1 MRHLNSLAPGQCCS
15 EFRNLERTY
24 NKGKISWAP
33 SVRCMNAQRAH
44 LWFDSIGSGNA
55 LMPLGSRPLPKSMVT
70 GCISQHGDPR
80 PQSVNIF
87 MHKFKLRIFQS
98 EYQSIFCGYSLR
110 SQMHCH
116 SWVEQFKEHLHF
128 VDSAAIERVCSRRA
142 LLILSEI
149 GLWRVAL
156 LRLASLVRL
165 LLLNLAFFNAVRH
178 TQNVTDRNL
187 VRGYEATNTAGVQV
201 NSILVKGVMVDLFHG
216 KECYDGRWRFRLTQL
231 TNIFVHF
238 ILVGVSGLVWTKFA
252 WEWLTK
258 KYMGIWKFV
267 TAFGQE
273 CSCDGNSFFYWGLS
287 LGQIVASHLQDN
299 HRGVESWGFDIV
311 EGALYC
317 FVFECDH
324 LGGFILVDFVGLDL
338 QCVGIPNNRQIRIV
352 TVSRAWTGIG
362 CRMWAVNGMRV

>member
-1 MRHLNSLAPGQCCS
+1 MPSCLKAAGHCLSLWWPGVFHSMAIPGHNRLTYSCINLNYAYFKANIKAYF
-15 EFRNLERTY
+15 EVTVLEV
-24 NKGKISWAP
+24 KCI
-33 SVRCMNAQRAH
+33 
-44 LWFDSIGSGNA
+44 
-55 LMPLGSRPLPKSMVT
+55 VT
-70 GCISQHGDPR
+70 HG
-80 PQSVNIF
+80 
-87 MHKFKLRIFQS
+87 
-98 EYQSIFCGYSLR
+98 
-110 SQMHCH
+110 
-116 SWVEQFKEHLHF
+116 VEQFKEHLHF

-165 LLLNLAFFNAVRH
+165 LLLNLPFFNAVQH

-201 NSILVKGVMVDLFHG
+201 NSILVKGVVVDLFHG
-216 KECYDGRWRFRLTQL
+216 RECYDGRWRFGLTQL

-258 KYMGIWKFV
+258 KYLGIWKFV

-338 QCVGIPNNRQIRIV
+338 HCVGIPNNRQIRIV